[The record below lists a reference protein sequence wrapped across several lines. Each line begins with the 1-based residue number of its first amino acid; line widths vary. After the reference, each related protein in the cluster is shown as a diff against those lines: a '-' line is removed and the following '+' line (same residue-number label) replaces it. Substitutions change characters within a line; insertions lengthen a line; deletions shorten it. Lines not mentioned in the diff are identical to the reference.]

1 MLFRSMSAR
10 PQKRKP
16 FSSPSDAPINGGA
29 EGGGAA
35 GDRAAKRARPLP
47 ADDDA
52 DETSLA
58 LRRIVAEATAFA
70 KARAKE
76 DITAMLSSAW
86 QELDAALASLAQR
99 HADERE
105 ALAAEF
111 KANRAAVVRRLN
123 SSRDE
128 YQAVVKR
135 FKTEV
140 APLMSGHGGAAD
152 ALASLDAAVE
162 DRQAEARQKHAAELK
177 SVRLRGSVRCRACSA
192 DAALQM
198 SKKTELKV
206 KQLEKDIA
214 RIDASEIANAQVKST
229 LELLL
234 SRM

>member
-1 MLFRSMSAR
+1 M
-10 PQKRKP
+10 
-16 FSSPSDAPINGGA
+16 
-29 EGGGAA
+29 
-35 GDRAAKRARPLP
+35 RPLP
-47 ADDDA
+47 R
-52 DETSLA
+52 L
-58 LRRIVAEATAFA
+58 L
-70 KARAKE
+70 
-76 DITAMLSSAW
+76 L
-86 QELDAALASLAQR
+86 LLLLLLLASAAAASPSPRPSGVVLFLCDGSAGRLA
-99 HADERE
+99 D
-105 ALAAEF
+105 LA
-111 KANRAAVVRRLN
+111 
-123 SSRDE
+123 
-128 YQAVVKR
+128 
-135 FKTEV
+135 
-140 APLMSGHGGAAD
+140 H